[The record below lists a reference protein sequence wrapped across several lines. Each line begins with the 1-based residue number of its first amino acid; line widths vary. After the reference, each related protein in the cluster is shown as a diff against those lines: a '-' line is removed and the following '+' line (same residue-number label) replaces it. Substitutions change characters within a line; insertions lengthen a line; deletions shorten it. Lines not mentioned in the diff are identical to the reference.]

1 MAVSLSLDPATDT
14 SEEPSFL
21 SKVGDVIRG
30 MRTGGISLD
39 SGERAVGVAPPSA
52 AAPASLAPTMGAA
65 PVRSGSVIT
74 TKDIPAPS
82 WNQSMLADI
91 SDKDRAAAEAA
102 KADNSPKAWTVAAA
116 NADSAAAR
124 QAFLLRGAN
133 AEKGDQLYAAT
144 LGKTDAKG
152 GLQTPDGRVEYA
164 KLWQNKD
171 NSPQYANAFMQY
183 VMGNTK
189 AARSYLSGGQVTDKV
204 QIDTTTGDPIKYGV
218 DENGDYHWA
227 TNLRTGQQLTP
238 EQFQPLVGRFGT
250 LEQSIPYLQQK
261 ANAAE
266 WTKQFNTDVDNAV
279 TTGAAAQVLS
289 GAYKAM
295 GEAITGM
302 KDVDPALA
310 SELSKFA
317 SSTIGTSAAQSKAAQ
332 ALKQRIDSGS
342 LTQGQKVSA
351 ELAASI
357 GASIPGLAGATFK
370 GNGIFET
377 SEGNKIDIN
386 QLSQGMATANSS
398 AEMEKKFTA
407 NAKDLLTDAKVQA
420 LMAAD
425 PSGVLYRKY
434 KSAIDLAQS
443 IAMQEAKVGS
453 NSFNLPTIAFG
464 VTDDFARARIQAEQG
479 MFNQKANAAYADYAM
494 KMAKTFGP
502 GQAPRPGELLAG
514 FTASDQYK
522 SLLSEYKNSA
532 NKILHETPEF
542 APKPKGVG
550 VSQEAA
556 SVAPPKEPAVGQN
569 VLQQFGTGNTVAA
582 DLAALKSAKE
592 KPAGSVA
599 PPPAADDL
607 AARKAA
613 AAKAAREAAKK

>member
-1 MAVSLSLDPATDT
+1 MDGAIAPPQSSFMDKVSDVFTGLKKGILGQGIPLDDGTRTVQGAVAPSVAPVPSVEAAPVARSVLTPA
-14 SEEPSFL
+14 SIPP
-21 SKVGDVIRG
+21 VV
-30 MRTGGISLD
+30 GGIS
-39 SGERAVGVAPPSA
+39 E
-52 AAPASLAPTMGAA
+52 
-65 PVRSGSVIT
+65 
-74 TKDIPAPS
+74 
-82 WNQSMLADI
+82 
-91 SDKDRAAAEAA
+91 KDRAAAEAA
-102 KADNSPKAWTVAAA
+102 KADGSPKALLQAASQADTAEAQRALALRA
-116 NADSAAAR
+116 N
-124 QAFLLRGAN
+124 N
-133 AEKGDQLYAAT
+133 ASKGQEIYDNT
-144 LGKTDAKG
+144 LKKVTDAG
-152 GLQTPDGRVEYA
+152 GLQTQDGRMAYA
-164 KLWQNKD
+164 QLWQNKY
-171 NSPQYANAFMQY
+171 NAPQYANAFMQY
-183 VMGNTK
+183 LLGNTK
-189 AARSYLSGGQVTDKV
+189 AAKSYLSGGLVTDQIK
-204 QIDTTTGDPIKYGV
+204 IDTNTGHAIKYGV

-227 TNLRTGQQLTP
+227 IDQTTGKQLLP
-238 EQFQPLVGRFGT
+238 EEFNKIVGT
-250 LEQSIPYLQQK
+250 LGTLDQSIVYQQQK
-261 ANAAE
+261 DNAKE
-266 WTKQFNTDVDNAV
+266 WTSRFTTDVDNAV
-279 TTGAAAQVLS
+279 TTGAAAQTLG

-332 ALKQRIDSGS
+332 AIKQRIDSGS

-357 GASIPGLAGATFK
+357 GASIPGFAGATYK

-386 QLSQGMATANSS
+386 QLSQNMATANSS

-542 APKPKGVG
+542 APKSKTVG

-556 SVAPPKEPAVGQN
+556 SVPS
-569 VLQQFGTGNTVAA
+569 VAA
-582 DLAALKSAKE
+582 PSATAFPVSPDAVAKPAA
-592 KPAGSVA
+592 KPAGA
-599 PPPAADDL
+599 AAPPAAAKTPSLDDL
-607 AARKAA
+607 AAKHRK
-613 AAKAAREAAKK
+613 